1 MNQDKTEGLPP
12 NKVESRPK
20 AGLPPNKG
28 ESRPTATINADL
40 AAESAP
46 GERQPGEDLKARQ
59 EKLLDEALE
68 ESFPGSDPISP
79 SQIT

>member
-12 NKVESRPK
+12 NKE
-20 AGLPPNKG
+20 

-40 AAESAP
+40 AAASAP
-46 GERQPGEDLKARQ
+46 GERKPGEDLKARQ